1 MKNIENKINKAFH
14 NIDLPEFDNK
24 KLNEKKGIV
33 YMEKKKRNM
42 VPFLVTACTLVFCL
56 LIGFGVYNNN
66 FKVASRI
73 GIDVNPS
80 IELKINKK
88 NKVIDVI
95 ANNEDGN
102 KILSDMDLNGSDM
115 NVAINA
121 LIGSM
126 VKNGYIDELANSILI
141 SVEGNSLE
149 ENEKLRQ
156 EIVNKLNA
164 NLANNNFSIVSQTVS
179 NESELEN
186 IANQYNISLGKAK
199 LIQNIIANNNLLTY
213 DQLANLSIN
222 ELNLISSN
230 NENIKVEGSA
240 SDKAYIGYDKAKEIA
255 LNHAGVTD
263 VTNYQVEM
271 DYDEVIVYEIEFRA
285 DNAKYEYEINAT
297 TGDIME
303 YDIDNHKNVNDSNNN
318 SSNNNTGN
326 NTNNNSTISRDRAK
340 EIALSHAGITGNVSN
355 YKIELDD
362 NSYEIEFR
370 YNNKEY
376 DYDISLS
383 GKILKYSIDND
394 YDDDDYNETHA
405 SISRDKAKE
414 IALNHAGVSDVSNFK
429 IELDDNKYEI
439 EFKVGYQEYE
449 YEINATTGK
458 IISYE
463 IDD

>member
-1 MKNIENKINKAFH
+1 MKNIENKINASFH
-14 NIDLPEFDNK
+14 NIDLPKFDTK

-33 YMEKKKRNM
+33 YMENKKRNM
-42 VPFLVTACTLVFCL
+42 LPYLVTACTLVFCL

-66 FKVASRI
+66 YKVASKI

-88 NKVIDVI
+88 DKVIDVI
-95 ANNEDGN
+95 ANNDDGS
-102 KILSDMDLNGSDM
+102 KILNDMDLKGSDM

-141 SVEGNSLE
+141 SVEGNSEE

-156 EIVNKLNA
+156 EIVNELNSY
-164 NLANNNFSIVSQTVS
+164 LVNNNFSIVSQTVS

-186 IANQYNISLGKAK
+186 IANEYNISLGKAK
-199 LIQNIIANNNLLTY
+199 LIKDIIANNNLLTY

-230 NENIKVEGSA
+230 NDNIKVEGNA

-255 LNHAGVTD
+255 LNHANVTD

-285 DNAKYEYEINAT
+285 NNTKYEYEINAT
-297 TGDIME
+297 NGDIME
-303 YDIDNHKNVNDSNNN
+303 YDIDGSNNSNNN
-318 SSNNNTGN
+318 NNNSNSSGSNNS
-326 NTNNNSTISRDRAK
+326 STISRDEAK
-340 EIALSHAGITGNVSN
+340 EIALNHAGITGNVNN

-362 NSYEIEFR
+362 NSYEIEFK

-376 DYDISLS
+376 DYDISLT
-383 GKILKYSIDND
+383 GEILKYSIDND
-394 YDDDDYNETHA
+394 YDDDYYNQTHA
-405 SISRDKAKE
+405 TISRDEAKE
-414 IALNHAGVSDVSNFK
+414 IALNHAGVSNVTNFK
-429 IELDDNKYEI
+429 IELDDNSYEI
-439 EFKVGYQEYE
+439 EFRVNHQEYD

-463 IDD
+463 VDD

>member
-14 NIDLPEFDNK
+14 NIDLPEFDKK
-24 KLNEKKGIV
+24 KLNEKKGFV
-33 YMEKKKRNM
+33 YMESKKRIM
-42 VPFLVTACTLVFCL
+42 LPYLVTTCTLLFCL

-66 FKVASRI
+66 YKVTSRI

-80 IELKINKK
+80 IELKLNK
-88 NKVIDVI
+88 NDKVIDVI

-102 KILSDMDLNGSDM
+102 KILNDMDLKGSDM

-156 EIVNKLNA
+156 EIVEQLNA

-186 IANQYNISLGKAK
+186 IAKQYNISLGKAQ
-199 LIQNIIANNNLLTY
+199 LIKDIIANNNLLTY
-213 DQLANLSIN
+213 DKLANLSIN

-230 NENIKVEGSA
+230 NDNIKVEGNA
-240 SDKAYIGYDKAKEIA
+240 SDKAYIGYDKAKQIA

-303 YDIDNHKNVNDSNNN
+303 YDIDGNNNNSNNN
-318 SSNNNTGN
+318 NNNSNNNTSS
-326 NTNNNSTISRDRAK
+326 NSITRDKAK
-340 EIALSHAGITGNVSN
+340 QIALDHAGVTDVTNF
-355 YKIELDD
+355 KIELDD
-362 NSYEIEFR
+362 NKYEIEFR
-370 YNNKEY
+370 VNHKEY
-376 DYDISLS
+376 DYEISLS
-383 GKILKYSIDND
+383 GKILKYSID
-394 YDDDDYNETHA
+394 DDDDYNETHA
-405 SISRDKAKE
+405 SISRDEAKN
-414 IALNHAGVSDVSNFK
+414 IALEHAGVNNITDFK

-439 EFKVGYQEYE
+439 EFSAGHLDYD

-458 IISYE
+458 IIDYE

>member
-1 MKNIENKINKAFH
+1 MKNIENKINTAFH
-14 NIDLPEFDNK
+14 NINLPEFDTK

-33 YMEKKKRNM
+33 YMESKKKNM
-42 VPFLVTACTLVFCL
+42 LPYLVTACTLVFCL

-66 FKVASRI
+66 FKVASKI

-80 IELKINKK
+80 IELTINRK
-88 NKVIDVI
+88 NKVIDVF
-95 ANNEDGN
+95 ANNDDGN
-102 KILSDMDLNGSDM
+102 KILNNMDLNGSDM

-141 SVEGNSLE
+141 SVEGNSDA

-156 EIVNKLNA
+156 EIVNELNA
-164 NLANNNFSIVSQTVS
+164 YLVNNNFSIVSQTVS
-179 NESELEN
+179 NEAELKS
-186 IANQYNISLGKAK
+186 IANEYNISLGKAQ
-199 LIQNIIANNNLLTY
+199 LIKDIIANNNLLTY

-222 ELNLISSN
+222 ELNLIASN
-230 NENIKVEGSA
+230 NDNIKVEGSA

-255 LNHAGVTD
+255 LEHAGVTD

-271 DYDEVIVYEIEFRA
+271 DYDEVIVYEIEFRV
-285 DNAKYEYEINAT
+285 NNTKYEYEINAT
-297 TGDIME
+297 NGDIME
-303 YDIDNHKNVNDSNNN
+303 YDIDSHSNVNNNNNNN
-318 SSNNNTGN
+318 SNT
-326 NTNNNSTISRDRAK
+326 TITRDEAR
-340 EIALSHAGITGNVSN
+340 EIALNHAGITGNITN

-370 YNNKEY
+370 YNNREY
-376 DYDISLS
+376 DYDISFT
-383 GKILKYSIDND
+383 GEILKYSTDND
-394 YDDDDYNETHA
+394 YDDDDYNQAHA
-405 SISRDKAKE
+405 TITRDEARE
-414 IALNHAGVSDVSNFK
+414 IALNHAGVTDVTNYK

-439 EFKVGYQEYE
+439 EFRVDYLEYE
-449 YEINATTGK
+449 YEINATTGQ

>member
-42 VPFLVTACTLVFCL
+42 VPYLVTTCTLVFCL

-141 SVEGNSLE
+141 SVEGNSEE

-156 EIVNKLNA
+156 EIVNQLNA
-164 NLANNNFSIVSQTVS
+164 NLTDNNFSIVSQTVS
-179 NESELEN
+179 NESELES

-199 LIQNIIANNNLLTY
+199 LIQDIIANNNLLTY

-230 NENIKVEGSA
+230 NENINIEGNA

-255 LNHAGVTD
+255 LDHAGVTD
-263 VTNYQVEM
+263 ATNYQVEM
-271 DYDEVIVYEIEFRA
+271 DYDEVIVYEIEFRSN
-285 DNAKYEYEINAT
+285 NAKYEYEINAT

-303 YDIDNHKNVNDSNNN
+303 YDIDNHKNVSNNNN
-318 SSNNNTGN
+318 SSTNNNNNNTSN
-326 NTNNNSTISRDRAK
+326 TISRD
-340 EIALSHAGITGNVSN
+340 EAL
-355 YKIELDD
+355 
-362 NSYEIEFR
+362 
-370 YNNKEY
+370 
-376 DYDISLS
+376 
-383 GKILKYSIDND
+383 
-394 YDDDDYNETHA
+394 
-405 SISRDKAKE
+405 E
-414 IALNHAGVSDVSNFK
+414 IALNHAGASNVTNYKVELDDNHYEIEFRYGNKEYDYEISLTGNILKYSTDNDYDDDYYNQTHANITRDEAKSIALEHAGVNSVSNFK

-439 EFKVGYQEYE
+439 EFRGGYQEYE

>member
-1 MKNIENKINKAFH
+1 MKNIENKINTAFH
-14 NIDLPEFDNK
+14 NINLPEFDTK

-33 YMEKKKRNM
+33 YMESKKKNM
-42 VPFLVTACTLVFCL
+42 LPYLVTACTLVFCL
-56 LIGFGVYNNN
+56 LVGFGVYNNN
-66 FKVASRI
+66 YKVASKI

-80 IELKINKK
+80 IELTINRK
-88 NKVIDVI
+88 NKVIDVF
-95 ANNEDGN
+95 ANNDDGN
-102 KILSDMDLNGSDM
+102 KILNNMDLKGSDM

-141 SVEGNSLE
+141 SVEGNSDE

-156 EIVNKLNA
+156 EIVNELNA
-164 NLANNNFSIVSQTVS
+164 YLVNNNFSIVSQTVS
-179 NESELEN
+179 NEAELESV
-186 IANQYNISLGKAK
+186 ANEYNISLGKAQ
-199 LIQNIIANNNLLTY
+199 LIKDIIANNNLLTY

-222 ELNLISSN
+222 ELNLIASN
-230 NENIKVEGSA
+230 NDNIKVEGSA

-255 LNHAGVTD
+255 LEHAGVTD

-285 DNAKYEYEINAT
+285 NNTKYEYEINAT
-297 TGDIME
+297 NGDIME
-303 YDIDNHKNVNDSNNN
+303 YDIDSHSNVNNNNNN
-318 SSNNNTGN
+318 SNT
-326 NTNNNSTISRDRAK
+326 TITRDEAR
-340 EIALSHAGITGNVSN
+340 EIALNHAGITGNITN

-370 YNNKEY
+370 YNNREY
-376 DYDISLS
+376 DYDISFT
-383 GKILKYSIDND
+383 GEILKNSTDND
-394 YDDDDYNETHA
+394 YDDDDYNQAHA
-405 SISRDKAKE
+405 TITRDEARE
-414 IALNHAGVSDVSNFK
+414 IALNHAGVTDVTNYK

-439 EFKVGYQEYE
+439 EFRVDYLEYE
-449 YEINATTGK
+449 YEINATTGQ

>member
-42 VPFLVTACTLVFCL
+42 IPYLVTACTLVFCL

-179 NESELEN
+179 NESELES

-199 LIQNIIANNNLLTY
+199 LIQDIIANNNLLTY
-213 DQLANLSIN
+213 EELANLSIN

-414 IALNHAGVSDVSNFK
+414 IALNHAGVSDVYNFK

-439 EFKVGYQEYE
+439 EFRVGYQEYE

>member
-42 VPFLVTACTLVFCL
+42 IPYLVTACTLVFCL

-179 NESELEN
+179 NESELES

-199 LIQNIIANNNLLTY
+199 LIQDIIANNNLLTY
-213 DQLANLSIN
+213 EELANLSIN

-285 DNAKYEYEINAT
+285 DNAKYEYEINAK
-297 TGDIME
+297 TGDIVK
-303 YDIDNHKNVNDSNNN
+303 YDIDNHRNIEN
-318 SSNNNTGN
+318 SNTGN
-326 NTNNNSTISRDRAK
+326 TSNTISRDEALN
-340 EIALSHAGITGNVSN
+340 IALKHAGASNVTTK
-355 YKIELDD
+355 KIELDD
-362 NSYEIEFR
+362 NSYEIEFI

-376 DYDISLS
+376 DYDISLT
-383 GKILKYSIDND
+383 GKILEYSIDSY
-394 YDDDDYNETHA
+394 YDDDDYNVSHA
-405 SISRDKAKE
+405 KITRDEALS
-414 IALNHAGVSDVSNFK
+414 IALKHAGVSDVEYSK
-429 IELDDNKYEI
+429 IELDDNEYEI
-439 EFKVGYQEYE
+439 EFRVGYQEYE

-458 IISYE
+458 VISYE

>member
-1 MKNIENKINKAFH
+1 MKNIENKINTAFH
-14 NIDLPEFDNK
+14 NINLPEFDTK

-33 YMEKKKRNM
+33 YMESKKKNM
-42 VPFLVTACTLVFCL
+42 LPYLVTACTLVFCL
-56 LIGFGVYNNN
+56 LVGFGVYNNN
-66 FKVASRI
+66 FKVASKI

-80 IELKINKK
+80 IELTINRK
-88 NKVIDVI
+88 NKVIDVF
-95 ANNEDGN
+95 ANNDDGN
-102 KILSDMDLNGSDM
+102 KILNNMDLKGSDM

-141 SVEGNSLE
+141 SVEGNSDE

-156 EIVNKLNA
+156 EIVNELNA
-164 NLANNNFSIVSQTVS
+164 YLVNNNFSIVSQTVS
-179 NESELEN
+179 NEAELES
-186 IANQYNISLGKAK
+186 IANEYNISLGKAQ
-199 LIQNIIANNNLLTY
+199 LIKDIIANNNLLTY

-222 ELNLISSN
+222 ELNLIASN
-230 NENIKVEGSA
+230 NDNIKVEGSA

-255 LNHAGVTD
+255 LEHAGVTD

-285 DNAKYEYEINAT
+285 NNTKYEYEINAT
-297 TGDIME
+297 NGDIME
-303 YDIDNHKNVNDSNNN
+303 YDIDSHSNVNNNNNNN
-318 SSNNNTGN
+318 SNT
-326 NTNNNSTISRDRAK
+326 TITRDEAR
-340 EIALSHAGITGNVSN
+340 EIALNHAGITGNITN

-370 YNNKEY
+370 YNNREY
-376 DYDISLS
+376 DYDISFT
-383 GKILKYSIDND
+383 GEILKYSTDND
-394 YDDDDYNETHA
+394 YDDDDYNQAHA
-405 SISRDKAKE
+405 TITRDEARE
-414 IALNHAGVSDVSNFK
+414 IALNHAGVTDVTNYK

-439 EFKVGYQEYE
+439 EFRVDYLEYE
-449 YEINATTGK
+449 YEINATTGQ